1 MGKIIMHENQKYNI
15 RETEN
20 NWLTLAEVKSM
31 PIWKV
36 SLILVFAVSFIIAM
50 YVMNEL
56 LFLRD
61 LKLFTTQLN

>member
-1 MGKIIMHENQKYNI
+1 MHENQKYNI